1 MKQRTLK
8 LSIATV
14 AAVGCMGSTAFA
26 LEHQFGGLLRIKGDF
41 TNFDQ
46 AGGND
51 ASNATKLSQDS
62 LGRSFFYT
70 EQRLRLKYTG
80 RINEEVKLVTQ
91 FEIDSRWGDTTGT
104 VARNQ
109 GGAMEADSIN
119 LETKNVYM
127 EFAVPNLPVTARA
140 GIQPVDDMY
149 KGVFLSADAA
159 ALTTVT
165 KLDKTT
171 LYLNWMRGYDNRNF
185 KDAPASV
192 NATSNGLGGTGN
204 MPGRYS
210 LDAFM
215 FDVKHDLN
223 KELNVGGSVYL
234 TYDNLVPG
242 AGYNLLATLGVNAA
256 YKFDQGGIDG
266 FLLYQTG
273 DNPTNSVGQ
282 IGKSVSAFA
291 ANVGGKIKAGPGTAR
306 ANILY
311 ASGDDGKGDVGAF
324 QGLNQLG
331 GATSTFS
338 AAQMTMLIANTK
350 YAANTDRA
358 VIATVTNNNMGVIG
372 AFIGYD
378 VDIDKAF
385 VKGNLGFA
393 AAAKENQTYKPKNLK
408 KNDYNGNYIG
418 TEINAEAGYKIS
430 KNLTASLLCGYV
442 VLGDYYKDTV
452 TANGSIKT
460 PDNPWKNMVVLNLV
474 F

>member
-1 MKQRTLK
+1 MKQRSIK
-8 LSIATV
+8 LSV
-14 AAVGCMGSTAFA
+14 AAVAALGCMGSSAFA
-26 LEHQFGGLLRIKGDF
+26 LENQFNGMLRIKGDF

-80 RINEEVKLVTQ
+80 KFNEGVKLVTQ

-109 GGAMEADSIN
+109 GGAIEADSIN
-119 LETKNVYM
+119 LETKNVYL
-127 EFAVPNLPVTARA
+127 ETAVPYLPTTARA
-140 GIQPVDDMY
+140 GIQPIDDMY
-149 KGVFLSADAA
+149 KGVFIGADVA
-159 ALTTVT
+159 ALSTVT
-165 KLDKTT
+165 KLDKST
-171 LYLNWMRGYDNRNF
+171 LYLTWMRAYDNKNF

-192 NATSNGLGGTGN
+192 NTASTGLGGTGN
-204 MPGRYS
+204 MPGRYR
-210 LDAFM
+210 LDALL
-215 FDVKHDLN
+215 FDAKFDIS
-223 KELNVGGSVYL
+223 KELKVGGSYYL
-234 TYDNLVPG
+234 TYDNLVG
-242 AGYNLLATLGVNAA
+242 GFNALNTFGVNAA
-256 YKFDQGGIDG
+256 YTFAQGVVDG

-273 DNPTNSVGQ
+273 DNPVNNFGQ
-282 IGKSVSAFA
+282 IGQKVSAFA
-291 ANVGGKIKAGPGTAR
+291 ANVGGRIKAGPGTAR

-311 ASGDDGKGDVGAF
+311 ASGDDGKGSVKAF
-324 QGLNQLG
+324 QGLNQIG

-358 VIATVTNNNMGVIG
+358 LIATVTNNNQGLVG
-372 AFIGYD
+372 CFIGYD
-378 VDIDKAF
+378 VNIDKAF

-393 AAAKENQTYKPKNLK
+393 AVAEENSNKPVNK
-408 KNDYNGNYIG
+408 KTNSGNASDYIG
-418 TEINAEAGYKIS
+418 TEVNAEVGYKIS
-430 KNLTASLLCGYV
+430 ENLTASLVGGYV

-452 TANGSIKT
+452 TSNGSITT
-460 PDNPWKNMVVLNLV
+460 PDNPWKSMVVLNLT